1 MAEIESVTV
10 DKKDLEHMVD
20 FYRNLY
26 AADVIYKRCQDK
38 AFREHAKSC
47 IYAQNIENAF
57 RKAASQVGKE
67 V

>member
-1 MAEIESVTV
+1 MDDAMTV
-10 DKKDLEHMVD
+10 SRSDLEQMVD

-47 IYAQNIENAF
+47 INSVNVEAAF
-57 RKAASQVGKE
+57 RRAAEMVGKE